1 MAELDLG
8 KVTGEQGPQGIPGS
22 QWYQGTAVTGEA
34 TSGTVFPDS
43 GVLNAVVNDK
53 YWNTDTNNV
62 YTCVLGGDSSTAQW
76 AYVGNI
82 QGPQGNI
89 GPIGP
94 TGNSGTAAT
103 IQVGEVT
110 SGDVASVENTGT
122 STAAVFDF
130 VLPKGDP
137 GPQGPKGEK
146 GDTGEPAN
154 ITGAASSII
163 ENNLS
168 ANRALISDGSGKVA
182 ASGVTSTEL
191 GYLDGVTSGIQGQ
204 LNGKQGT
211 VTGGASTITG
221 SNLTANRALVSNG
234 SGKVAVSAVTSTEL
248 GYLDGV
254 TSGIQGQI
262 NGLSNNLKAPQ
273 YGEVSGNV
281 AEVSAGSMTTKTIC
295 TCQKTGTV
303 FIWARCA
310 YPSDY
315 GNSRQM
321 VTVNKNGK
329 EIAREDGIL
338 YISGISIRREVS
350 TFVKCVPGDTITVSA
365 LNQAGSGKRLTFD
378 WRYAVIGT

>member
-94 TGNSGTAAT
+94 TGNPGTAAT

-191 GYLDGVTSGIQGQ
+191 GYLDGVTSGIQSQ
-204 LNGKQGT
+204 LDALN
-211 VTGGASTITG
+211 
-221 SNLTANRALVSNG
+221 SNFTYKEFVFYDQ
-234 SGKVAVSAVTSTEL
+234 E
-248 GYLDGV
+248 V
-254 TSGIQGQI
+254 TSGTPGTRAAQIVIEPSDIQIEGYRPISAVVYYI
-262 NGLSNNLKAPQ
+262 NTSLDVIAIPF
-273 YGEVSGNV
+273 VSGTSESILNYTGYINLYR
-281 AEVSAGSMTTKTIC
+281 SSGS
-295 TCQKTGTV
+295 
-303 FIWARCA
+303 
-310 YPSDY
+310 S
-315 GNSRQM
+315 
-321 VTVNKNGK
+321 VTVNVAVRFTYIKSKN
-329 EIAREDGIL
+329 
-338 YISGISIRREVS
+338 
-350 TFVKCVPGDTITVSA
+350 
-365 LNQAGSGKRLTFD
+365 
-378 WRYAVIGT
+378 

>member
-43 GVLNAVVNDK
+43 GVLNAIVNDK

-82 QGPQGNI
+82 QGPQGDI

-94 TGNSGTAAT
+94 TGNPGTAAT

-137 GPQGPKGEK
+137 GPQGPQGEK
-146 GDTGEPAN
+146 GETGDPAN

-191 GYLDGVTSGIQGQ
+191 GYLDGVTSGIQNQ
-204 LNGKQGT
+204 LDALNSKFPIFIILKKIN
-211 VTGGASTITG
+211 GASAITFQTSFQ
-221 SNLTANRALVSNG
+221 SNSGGGQERQSILIFGADNG
-234 SGKVAVSAVTSTEL
+234 NPVNGLLIVWD
-248 GYLDGV
+248 DGN
-254 TSGIQGQI
+254 TLWSGIGDINATMNEKGQI
-262 NGLSNNLKAPQ
+262 YAALQSIAYDEFVLI
-273 YGEVSGNV
+273 
-281 AEVSAGSMTTKTIC
+281 SA
-295 TCQKTGTV
+295 
-303 FIWARCA
+303 
-310 YPSDY
+310 
-315 GNSRQM
+315 
-321 VTVNKNGK
+321 
-329 EIAREDGIL
+329 
-338 YISGISIRREVS
+338 
-350 TFVKCVPGDTITVSA
+350 
-365 LNQAGSGKRLTFD
+365 KRI
-378 WRYAVIGT
+378 YQ

>member
-22 QWYQGTAVTGEA
+22 QWYQGTSITGEA

-62 YTCVLGGDSSTAQW
+62 YTCVLGGASSAAQW

-82 QGPQGNI
+82 QGPQGDI

-94 TGNSGTAAT
+94 TGNPGTAAT

-146 GDTGEPAN
+146 GDTGDPAN

-168 ANRALISDGSGKVA
+168 ANRALISDGNGKVA
-182 ASGVTSTEL
+182 A
-191 GYLDGVTSGIQGQ
+191 
-204 LNGKQGT
+204 
-211 VTGGASTITG
+211 
-221 SNLTANRALVSNG
+221 
-234 SGKVAVSAVTSTEL
+234 SAVTSTEL

-254 TSGIQGQI
+254 TSGIQSQL
-262 NGLSNNLKAPQ
+262 NALNS
-273 YGEVSGNV
+273 
-281 AEVSAGSMTTKTIC
+281 KTIGLNVSNG
-295 TCQKTGTV
+295 TGVAAYYNSSVLILNFNAQNISCDNNSVLENIILPENVRPTADRYVTIPILSSGWVPTNQIAYLAFNQGNAKPIFRVSNDVASVSNIVLIGSYV
-303 FIWARCA
+303 F
-310 YPSDY
+310 PD
-315 GNSRQM
+315 GFFM
-321 VTVNKNGK
+321 VT
-329 EIAREDGIL
+329 
-338 YISGISIRREVS
+338 
-350 TFVKCVPGDTITVSA
+350 
-365 LNQAGSGKRLTFD
+365 
-378 WRYAVIGT
+378 

>member
-22 QWYQGTAVTGEA
+22 QWYQGTSITGEA

-62 YTCVLGGDSSTAQW
+62 YTCVLGGASSAAQW
-76 AYVGNI
+76 AYAGNI
-82 QGPQGNI
+82 QGPQGDI

-94 TGNSGTAAT
+94 TGNPGTAAT

-146 GDTGEPAN
+146 GDTGDPAN

-204 LNGKQGT
+204 LNALNSKIPIMQSGSQNIT
-211 VTGGASTITG
+211 LTG
-221 SNLTANRALVSNG
+221 SEQT
-234 SGKVAVSAVTSTEL
+234 
-248 GYLDGV
+248 
-254 TSGIQGQI
+254 
-262 NGLSNNLKAPQ
+262 
-273 YGEVSGNV
+273 
-281 AEVSAGSMTTKTIC
+281 
-295 TCQKTGTV
+295 
-303 FIWARCA
+303 
-310 YPSDY
+310 
-315 GNSRQM
+315 
-321 VTVNKNGK
+321 VTVNFPSSFLSAPKVCV
-329 EIAREDGIL
+329 
-338 YISGISIRREVS
+338 SIQRYGYAAETSVVIRSVG
-350 TFVKCVPGDTITVSA
+350 TNSA
-365 LNQAGSGKRLTFD
+365 SFIVVGTGSGSTE
-378 WRYAVIGT
+378 AVIFWIAVS

>member
-22 QWYQGTAVTGEA
+22 QWYQGASITGEA

-43 GVLNAVVNDK
+43 DVLNAVVNDK

-62 YTCVLGGDSSTAQW
+62 YTCVLGGASSAAQW

-82 QGPQGNI
+82 QGPQGDI

-94 TGNSGTAAT
+94 TGNPGTAAT

-146 GDTGEPAN
+146 GDTGDPAN

-182 ASGVTSTEL
+182 ASEVTSTEL
-191 GYLDGVTSGIQGQ
+191 GYLSGATKNIQEQITELNDDLGALGNVRLNASGSNADVRINGYTNLQLYLISVNVGGKYFQVPHLGNTGQSISHYVVYGNGNLTYFWFEVQADGTVRFVQSWSTSGGWISSPTYSIIVYQIMG
-204 LNGKQGT
+204 
-211 VTGGASTITG
+211 IT
-221 SNLTANRALVSNG
+221 A
-234 SGKVAVSAVTSTEL
+234 K
-248 GYLDGV
+248 
-254 TSGIQGQI
+254 
-262 NGLSNNLKAPQ
+262 
-273 YGEVSGNV
+273 
-281 AEVSAGSMTTKTIC
+281 
-295 TCQKTGTV
+295 
-303 FIWARCA
+303 
-310 YPSDY
+310 
-315 GNSRQM
+315 
-321 VTVNKNGK
+321 
-329 EIAREDGIL
+329 
-338 YISGISIRREVS
+338 
-350 TFVKCVPGDTITVSA
+350 
-365 LNQAGSGKRLTFD
+365 
-378 WRYAVIGT
+378 

>member
-22 QWYQGTAVTGEA
+22 QWYQGTSITGEA

-62 YTCVLGGDSSTAQW
+62 YTCVLSGDSSTAQW

-94 TGNSGTAAT
+94 TGNPGTAAT

-137 GPQGPKGEK
+137 GPQGPQGEK
-146 GDTGEPAN
+146 GETGDPAN

-168 ANRALISDGSGKVA
+168 SNRALISDGSGKVA
-182 ASGVTSTEL
+182 ASAVTATEL

-204 LNGKQGT
+204 LDALNSNNSYIT
-211 VTGGASTITG
+211 NIPIINSLPSDVTLIDYINKNFSEKMSVRFFGLSSALTEEQMSPFPNSGGFIILYKS
-221 SNLTANRALVSNG
+221 
-234 SGKVAVSAVTSTEL
+234 STE
-248 GYLDGV
+248 GYACMYAFGY
-254 TSGIQGQI
+254 TGIV
-262 NGLSNNLKAPQ
+262 K
-273 YGEVSGNV
+273 
-281 AEVSAGSMTTKTIC
+281 
-295 TCQKTGTV
+295 
-303 FIWARCA
+303 
-310 YPSDY
+310 
-315 GNSRQM
+315 
-321 VTVNKNGK
+321 
-329 EIAREDGIL
+329 
-338 YISGISIRREVS
+338 SIRENRGIWGNEWTSV
-350 TFVKCVPGDTITVSA
+350 
-365 LNQAGSGKRLTFD
+365 
-378 WRYAVIGT
+378 